1 MNPLMIDAADEA
13 ENRWLEARL
22 REYGNANAIRNLS
35 ELDGFLTA
43 VISSPQQPPMDR
55 WWLAIWGGVEPAW
68 RDRAERDRFMQQ
80 VMIQLAFLSYA
91 LTEQH
96 DEFEPI
102 FTLAPNMEPPIEIA
116 KWWCAGYLR
125 GVALGNWPELLPGQ
139 QSEQKSEQESALQE
153 ALALIR
159 LHGSDEQLAQLTRL
173 SLTQYQQS
181 VAEVAPAALRLHGHF
196 QALQGANTMPVAAL
210 ASALS
215 TILPANAAAK
225 VGRNERCPCGSGKK
239 FKQCCLH

>member
-13 ENRWLEARL
+13 ENLWLEARL
-22 REYGNANAIRNLS
+22 REYGNTNAIRNLA

-43 VISSPQQPPMDR
+43 VISSPQLLPIDR
-55 WWLAIWGGVEPAW
+55 WWPTIWGGLEPAW
-68 RDRAERDRFMQQ
+68 RDRAERDRVMQQ

-102 FTLAPNMEPPIEIA
+102 FTLAPNMDPPIEIA

-125 GVALGNWPELLPGQ
+125 GVALGNWPALPL
-139 QSEQKSEQESALQE
+139 EQQE

-181 VAEVAPAALRLHGHF
+181 VAEVAPAALKLYAHF
-196 QALQGANTMPVAAL
+196 QALRGTNTMQIEALAAAL
-210 ASALS
+210 SSALS
-215 TILPANAAAK
+215 PALSPILPVNAPTK
-225 VGRNERCPCGSGKK
+225 VGRNAPCPCGSGKK
-239 FKQCCLH
+239 YKQCCLH

>member
-1 MNPLMIDAADEA
+1 MNPLTIDAADEA
-13 ENRWLEARL
+13 ENLWLEARL
-22 REYGNANAIRNLS
+22 REYGNPNAVRNLS

-43 VISSPQQPPMDR
+43 VISSPQQPPIDR
-55 WWLAIWGGVEPAW
+55 WWPAIWGGVEPAW
-68 RDRAERDRFMQQ
+68 RDRAERDRVMQQ

-102 FTLAPNMEPPIEIA
+102 FTLAPNMEPPVEIA

-125 GVALGNWPELLPGQ
+125 GVALGNWHALPHPQ
-139 QSEQKSEQESALQE
+139 QE

-181 VAEVAPAALRLHGHF
+181 VAEVGRAALKLHAYFLAQRGPNR
-196 QALQGANTMPVAAL
+196 GPVAVP
-210 ASALS
+210 SVK
-215 TILPANAAAK
+215 PAKAPAK
-225 VGRNERCPCGSGKK
+225 VGRNEPCPCGSGKK
-239 FKQCCLH
+239 YKQCCLH